1 MVIIIHSWQ
10 SKFIFITCRNIDIDY
25 NDCIPQT
32 KYPKYDPK
40 HTSSTQPSSSLATT
54 PQSHS
59 SDRISQ
65 PLSDLKSQMPSG
77 YVYVYSSTERN
88 SYFIISLLSESTSI

>member
-1 MVIIIHSWQ
+1 MYSQIRESNKVTITLIEYTFLA
-10 SKFIFITCRNIDIDY
+10 KYEFRLFITCRNIDIDY

-77 YVYVYSSTERN
+77 YVCIFFNRT
-88 SYFIISLLSESTSI
+88 